1 MAGMEIA
8 LAVVFAL
15 LGMVIGSF
23 LNVVIDR
30 LPAGE
35 SIVFPP
41 SHCPGCK
48 RHLSAFELIPVF
60 SYIALRG
67 RCRTCG
73 VRIPLRVLL
82 VEIGT
87 GAAFGL
93 LYWNF
98 GHTAELALAAFYFCL
113 FEVLAMIDL
122 EYHILPNVLVY
133 PGMVFALAASLLL
146 PGSGFVPDVLDA
158 VIGGLCGLGIF
169 LVIAI
174 ASRGGMGWG
183 DVKMAALIG
192 LAAGYPLV
200 FVAILLAVV
209 SGGLIAGLLII
220 FKIRSRKE
228 TIPFGPFLSLAAVA
242 TLVWGQALLD
252 WYLGFLRY

>member
-48 RHLSAFELIPVF
+48 RRLSVTELIPVF

-73 VRIPLRVLL
+73 ARIPLRVLL

-87 GAAFGL
+87 GAAFV
-93 LYWNF
+93 F
-98 GHTAELALAAFYFCL
+98 IALNYNSGGEMIVAAVYFCL
-113 FEVLAMIDL
+113 FEALALIDL
-122 EYHILPNVLVY
+122 EHHILPNVLVY
-133 PGMVFALAASLLL
+133 PAMVFALGASLLL
-146 PGSGFVPDVLDA
+146 PGTGFVPDVLDA
-158 VIGGLCGLGIF
+158 VIGGLGGLGIF
-169 LVIAI
+169 LIITV

-183 DVKMAALIG
+183 DVKMAALVG
-192 LAAGYPLV
+192 LATGYPLV

-209 SGGLIAGLLII
+209 SGGLIAGLLIVL
-220 FKIRSRKE
+220 KIRSRKD
-228 TIPFGPFLSLAAVA
+228 TIPFGPFLALAAMV
-242 TLVWGQALLD
+242 TLVWGQAILD
-252 WYLGFLRY
+252 WYLGFLR